1 MNAQPSVT
9 AVLDH
14 KRFHV
19 SCKAA
24 NENGFRVGTD
34 TLSVAVSQRIRRST
48 GEEMWESVGV
58 YAREDEEG
66 TLVIRVLVFN
76 PDWEEPLQI
85 ASIRSRPRDGAC
97 LTALGCNLDHVAP

>member
-1 MNAQPSVT
+1 MNARPSVA
-9 AVLDH
+9 AVLDD
-14 KRFHV
+14 KKFKV

-24 NENGFRVGTD
+24 DENSFCVATD
-34 TLSVAVSQRIRRST
+34 TLSVAVSQRIRRDT
-48 GEEMWESVGV
+48 AEEMWESVAV

-66 TLVIRVLVFN
+66 TLVVCVLVFN

-97 LTALGCNLDHVAP
+97 LTALACNLDHVMP